1 MSKEEGNGVVT
12 NKGRA
17 SVGKIEGLWGLNLFH
32 ISNCCHNL
40 SPLSLRIPKA
50 VKIVQAD
57 VRKWPQDE

>member
-1 MSKEEGNGVVT
+1 MSKEERNEVVI
-12 NKGRA
+12 KIGRA
-17 SVGKIEGLWGLNLFH
+17 SVGKIKGLWGLNLFH

-57 VRKWPQDE
+57 FRKWPQDE